1 MPDWLTA
8 IVLGLVEGL
17 TEFIPV
23 SSTGHLLLTQKL
35 LEALNLTKG
44 NWDAFIIMI
53 QLGAIL
59 AVVLLYF
66 QRLWAV
72 VMRLPN
78 DPKARRFVLSILIA
92 FLPAAVIGLALHHV
106 IEAAFGD
113 PRLICICLIV
123 GGVVLAVIDRWHPA
137 PTHNDAMR
145 YPLLTS
151 LGVGLFQCLALIPG
165 VSRSGATIIGATL
178 LGGDRRSAAE
188 FSFFLAIPTMVGA
201 FAYEGWKV
209 RHDIDTAHLEL
220 IAIGFVMAFLSGA
233 VVVRVLV
240 DFVSRRG
247 FGVFAIWRIVVG
259 AAGLALLAWA
269 GK

>member
-1 MPDWLTA
+1 
-8 IVLGLVEGL
+8 
-17 TEFIPV
+17 
-23 SSTGHLLLTQKL
+23 
-35 LEALNLTKG
+35 
-44 NWDAFIIMI
+44 
-53 QLGAIL
+53 
-59 AVVLLYF
+59 
-66 QRLWAV
+66 
-72 VMRLPN
+72 
-78 DPKARRFVLSILIA
+78 
-92 FLPAAVIGLALHHV
+92 
-106 IEAAFGD
+106 
-113 PRLICICLIV
+113 
-123 GGVVLAVIDRWHPA
+123 
-137 PTHNDAMR
+137 MR

-259 AAGLALLAWA
+259 AAGLALLTWA
-269 GK
+269 GN